1 MSKILISGCGLSWS
15 HQERPTWVNVLRICG
30 ADITDLAGPAISNT
44 LILNQLI
51 SELHVNDYGYV
62 ICQLTAHG
70 KLDVEINESNHY
82 VMQKDSVRNFDY
94 NGYWP
99 SGTSTEHE
107 SKRLF
112 YKYLYSPQI
121 EQQDT
126 ILKLLHLQKV
136 CEATGTELYVMQGYR
151 MNWTNNLIDKVNM
164 DKDFVIYE
172 HYKAHKLYAH
182 HDFTNNNTVPNK
194 LYQIEIARHIN
205 DNFLRWD
212 GMQSKIEKFNA

>member
-1 MSKILISGCGLSWS
+1 
-15 HQERPTWVNVLRICG
+15 
-30 ADITDLAGPAISNT
+30 
-44 LILNQLI
+44 
-51 SELHVNDYGYV
+51 
-62 ICQLTAHG
+62 
-70 KLDVEINESNHY
+70 
-82 VMQKDSVRNFDY
+82 MQTDSVRNFDY
-94 NGYWP
+94 KGYWP

-136 CEATGTELYVMQGYR
+136 CEATGTELYVIQGYK

-164 DKDFVIYE
+164 DKDFVLYE
-172 HYKAHKLYAH
+172 HYKQHKLYSH

>member
-1 MSKILISGCGLSWS
+1 MIDAVMKNEYS
-15 HQERPTWVNVLRICG
+15 QAV
-30 ADITDLAGPAISNT
+30 
-44 LILNQLI
+44 
-51 SELHVNDYGYV
+51 
-62 ICQLTAHG
+62 CQLTDIG
-70 KLDVEINESNHY
+70 KLDVELNSDDRREIMKE
-82 VMQKDSVRNFDY
+82 DPIRNFSFQ
-94 NGYWP
+94 NIRP
-99 SGTSTEHE
+99 SSSSQDHE
-107 SKRLF
+107 SKRLY